1 MAANSTFVVW
11 RRQPDGLVSAT
22 CGQPRGWSHRDRDGD
37 TLVQVAFDE
46 LLVTDDWP
54 AARTRIKA
62 ERIAAQMNHDI
73 DPITEAAES
82 NWSAR

>member
-22 CGQPRGWSHRDRDGD
+22 CGQPRGWHYRDGD
-37 TLVQVAFDE
+37 TLVQVTFDE